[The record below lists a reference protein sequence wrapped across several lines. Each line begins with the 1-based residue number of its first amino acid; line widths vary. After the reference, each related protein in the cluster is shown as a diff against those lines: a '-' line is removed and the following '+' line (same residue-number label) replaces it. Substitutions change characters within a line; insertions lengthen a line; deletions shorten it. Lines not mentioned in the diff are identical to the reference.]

1 MKKKRIR
8 NYVIGTIAVI
18 GVAAA
23 GFAANQTFADEKHD
37 DTILDNIYIGEI
49 PVGGMNGQEAE
60 KAVEDYVEDL
70 KKTEFQLH
78 VNKRSI
84 KATAGQLGLTWD
96 NMGVIEE
103 ALAVGKSG
111 NLITRYKDK
120 KDLEHEPKKLDIA
133 FQTDEALIRQFLE
146 KNEAKVN
153 QKAEDGGLVRENGA
167 FTITGGEEGIE
178 VNVTESVKKIAD
190 FIADEWKMGKSA
202 DIELVADFVQP
213 RGSREE
219 LARVNDVLATF
230 STDYSASSAG
240 RAMNVENGCR
250 KINGTV
256 MYPGDEFSVY
266 EVVSPFDDANG
277 YALAP
282 SFENST
288 VVETYGGGIC
298 QVSTTLYNAVI
309 RAELEVTERYE
320 HSMVVSYVEPS
331 MDAAIAGTV
340 KDLKFVNNTDA
351 PIYIEGITNGGV
363 ISFTLYGEETRQPGR
378 EVIFESEI
386 VSETSAPTQI
396 QGSASY
402 NVGYVSVQES
412 THAGKVAKLWKVIK
426 VDGKEQSR
434 EEFNNSTYIASP
446 RIITVGTNTDNEQA
460 RAMIQGAIASQDESA
475 IYTAA
480 ANAAQVAAKPQEPE
494 EPEDPEEPGEEDPDE
509 KEPDKPKDKTDK
521 EKDGEQK
528 KDTKPDSNKD
538 QVSDKKEETRKQE
551 SAPKAEQEDTDNKAD
566 KGHKEEA
573 GN

>member
-8 NYVIGTIAVI
+8 NYIIGTIAVI

-23 GFAANQTFADEKHD
+23 GFAVNETFANEKHD

-49 PVGGMNGQEAE
+49 PVGGMNAKEAAS
-60 KAVEDYVEDL
+60 AVEDYVEEL
-70 KKTEFQLH
+70 KETDFHLH
-78 VNKRSI
+78 ANEKSI
-84 KATAGQLGLTWD
+84 TASAGQLGLTWE
-96 NMGVIEE
+96 NTGIIEE

-120 KDLEHEPKKLDIA
+120 KDLEHEPKKLELT
-133 FQTDEALIRQFLE
+133 FETDEDQIQKFLK

-153 QKAEDGGLVRENGA
+153 QKAEDGALVRENGA
-167 FTITGGEEGIE
+167 FTITGGEEGIAL
-178 VNVTESVKKIAD
+178 NVMQSAKKITD
-190 FIADEWKMGKSA
+190 YISDEWQMGKTA
-202 DIELVADFVQP
+202 DIDLVADFVQA
-213 RGSREE
+213 RGSKEE
-219 LARVNDVLATF
+219 LAKVKDVLATF

-240 RAMNVENGCR
+240 RIMNVENGCS

-256 MYPGDEFSVY
+256 IYPGDEFSVY

-288 VVETYGGGIC
+288 VVESYGGGIC

-309 RAELEVTERYE
+309 RAELDITERYE
-320 HSMVVSYVEPS
+320 HSMIVTYVEPS

-351 PIYIEGITNGGV
+351 PVYIEGITSGG
-363 ISFTLYGEETRQPGR
+363 IITFTLYGEDTREPGR

-386 VSETSAPTQI
+386 ISETSAPTQI

-402 NVGYVSVQES
+402 NVGHVSVQDS
-412 THAGKVAKLWKVIK
+412 THAGKVAKLWKVVK

-460 RAMIQGAIASQDESA
+460 RAIIQAAIASQDEST
-475 IYTAA
+475 IYAAA
-480 ANAAQVAAKPQEPE
+480 ANAAQVAATPQEPEEPE
-494 EPEDPEEPGEEDPDE
+494 EPEDPEENPDENEPEDP
-509 KEPDKPKDKTDK
+509 KDKPKKDK
-521 EKDGEQK
+521 EEEPK
-528 KDTKPDSNKD
+528 KDPKPDNKKD
-538 QVSDKKEETRKQE
+538 PASDKKEETKKQE
-551 SAPKAEQEDTDNKAD
+551 SAPKTEQENANKKAD
-566 KGHKEEA
+566 KAQEEA